1 MILVKNKEEKMTVQG
16 IAKVVAVMKE
26 TQTVDKMT
34 VQDLI
39 KEEEEE
45 DVVVVV
51 VNSNFKNLNLNFKE
65 TMETEKTTQEV
76 KKISK
81 WSKPTK

>member
-1 MILVKNKEEKMTVQG
+1 MILVKNKEEKTTVQG
-16 IAKVVAVMKE
+16 IVKEVAVMKE

-45 DVVVVV
+45 DVVVV
-51 VNSNFKNLNLNFKE
+51 NSNFKNFNLKFKE